1 MDMRDD
7 TKKAIRTLWS
17 WLRSASW
24 PVDREADE
32 RGVLS
37 AGPTTRLPS
46 GPMPDDAKTEPR
58 VVLQVV
64 GNGPAAPSGTL
75 LQFPLR
81 GEALLVRLADLL
93 RKRIANSVASRGPER
108 DPLLLTMSRCS
119 GARLSIDRTAYV
131 EFIANRSSYHVA
143 IEAAPDTT
151 VTLDT
156 TDFDTLVKFVVQY
169 VTERLSEPTTPE
181 VASWASR

>member
-17 WLRSASW
+17 WLRGASW
-24 PVDREADE
+24 PIDREANE
-32 RGVLS
+32 RRVAS
-37 AGPTTRLPS
+37 TGPTTRLPS
-46 GPMPDDAKTEPR
+46 GPAPGGAKSEPR

-64 GNGPAAPSGTL
+64 GSDQAAPSGIL

-81 GEALLVRLADLL
+81 GEALLVKLADLL
-93 RKRIANSVASRGPER
+93 RMRIANSPASRGPEH
-108 DPLLLTMSRCS
+108 DPLLLTMSRCCGS
-119 GARLSIDRTAYV
+119 RLSIDRTAYV

-169 VTERLSEPTTPE
+169 VTERLSEPATPE

>member
-7 TKKAIRTLWS
+7 TKKNIRTLWS
-17 WLRSASW
+17 WFRGASW
-24 PVDREADE
+24 PINREANE
-32 RGVLS
+32 RRVS
-37 AGPTTRLPS
+37 SGPTTRLSS
-46 GPMPDDAKTEPR
+46 GQAPDDAKSKPG
-58 VVLQVV
+58 VAFQVV
-64 GNGPAAPSGTL
+64 GSGEVTQSGIL

-81 GEALLVRLADLL
+81 GEALLVKLADLL
-93 RKRIANSVASRGPER
+93 RKRIANSEASRGPER

-169 VTERLSEPTTPE
+169 VTERLSEPATLE
-181 VASWASR
+181 VTSWASR

>member
-1 MDMRDD
+1 MDIRDD
-7 TKKAIRTLWS
+7 TKKAIRTLRS
-17 WLRSASW
+17 WLLNASW
-24 PVDREADE
+24 PIDQEANE
-32 RGVLS
+32 RRVPS
-37 AGPTTRLPS
+37 AAAETRLPS
-46 GPMPDDAKTEPR
+46 APTPGSAESEPR
-58 VVLQVV
+58 VALQVV
-64 GNGPAAPSGTL
+64 ANAQVKQSGIL

-81 GEALLVRLADLL
+81 GEALLVKLADLL
-93 RKRIANSVASRGPER
+93 RKRIGNSAASRGPGR

-143 IEAAPDTT
+143 IAAAPDTT

-156 TDFDTLVKFVVQY
+156 TDFDTLVKFVLQY
-169 VTERLSEPTTPE
+169 VTERVSDPATLE

>member
-17 WLRSASW
+17 WLRNASR
-24 PVDREADE
+24 PIDRESNE
-32 RGVLS
+32 RRVPS
-37 AGPTTRLPS
+37 AGPKTQLPS
-46 GPMPDDAKTEPR
+46 GPTPGNAKSEPR
-58 VVLQVV
+58 VVLQAVA
-64 GNGPAAPSGTL
+64 NGQVTQSGIL

-81 GEALLVRLADLL
+81 GEALLVKLADLL

-108 DPLLLTMSRCS
+108 DPLLLTMSHCS

-156 TDFDTLVKFVVQY
+156 TDFDTLVKFVLQY
-169 VTERLSEPTTPE
+169 VTERLSEPANLE